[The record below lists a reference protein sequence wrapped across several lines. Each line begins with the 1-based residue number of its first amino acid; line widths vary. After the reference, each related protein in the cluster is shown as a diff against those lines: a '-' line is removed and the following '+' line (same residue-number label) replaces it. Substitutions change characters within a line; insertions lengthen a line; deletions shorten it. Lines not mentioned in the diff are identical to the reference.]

1 MVKQDQFDRM
11 ACMCG
16 GEIGSAPYSEVLAG
30 TKQVDLDL
38 YELAKLFY

>member
-1 MVKQDQFDRM
+1 VM
-11 ACMCG
+11 
-16 GEIGSAPYSEVLAG
+16 SAVPYSEVLAG